1 MSRIRRHALQPDGDA
16 KIVATPIERFLE
28 ALHTL
33 AHEQLGQS
41 RAPMQERDALP
52 ELSTEGSMKV
62 QTDVKAG
69 GLLDLCLDIDIDLS
83 LSLFGCGGCYRKP
96 RRKGC

>member
-1 MSRIRRHALQPDGDA
+1 MSRIRRHTFQSGRDA
-16 KIVATPIERFLE
+16 KIVASPIERFLD
-28 ALHTL
+28 ALHT
-33 AHEQLGQS
+33 ATQQLG
-41 RAPMQERDALP
+41 RGHAPIPESEALP
-52 ELSTEGSMKV
+52 ELSAEGSMKV

-69 GLLDLCLDIDIDLS
+69 GLLGLCLDIDIDLD